1 MATDSAFGRVLSEY
15 RKRRGMTRSQLAE
28 RSGLS
33 YPYVSQLETGLRKP
47 SRKAGAQLA
56 AALGIDPLALEAAL
70 PSDDASSPSSE
81 RSLRVREALLSDR
94 PGALDGV
101 FASGSAAPTVMSL
114 EEPSSDA
121 PASASDVVH
130 DVVARVEQ
138 LEPGERLDALAEV
151 QRRVMQGLLD
161 RNAAVD

>member
-70 PSDDASSPSSE
+70 PSDDASSPSFE
-81 RSLRVREALLSDR
+81 RSSRVREALLSDR
-94 PGALDGV
+94 PGALDEALG
-101 FASGSAAPTVMSL
+101 SGSPAPMVSSL
-114 EEPSSDA
+114 EDPVGVVA
-121 PASASDVVH
+121 ASTVDVVA

-151 QRRVMQGLLD
+151 QRRVMQRLLD
-161 RNAAVD
+161 RSAASD

>member
-15 RKRRGMTRSQLAE
+15 RKRHGMTRSQLAE

-70 PSDDASSPSSE
+70 PSDDSSVLSFE
-81 RSLRVREALLSDR
+81 RSTRVREALLSDR
-94 PGALDGV
+94 PGALDEAL
-101 FASGSAAPTVMSL
+101 ASAVPVPAALSL
-114 EEPSSDA
+114 ED
-121 PASASDVVH
+121 PAGRATASTPDVVD
-130 DVVARVEQ
+130 DVVARVEE
-138 LEPGERLDALAEV
+138 LDPGERLDALAEV

-161 RNAAVD
+161 RNATTD